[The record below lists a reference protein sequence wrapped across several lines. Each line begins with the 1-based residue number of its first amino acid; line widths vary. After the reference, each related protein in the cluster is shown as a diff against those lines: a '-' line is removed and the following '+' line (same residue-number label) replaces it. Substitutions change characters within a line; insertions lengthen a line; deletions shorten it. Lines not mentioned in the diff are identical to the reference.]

1 LTPHE
6 QRRESAQ
13 KSEREQTEGSSNKKS
28 PRGKETEEKVET
40 QILTAGM
47 KKDIGY

>member
-13 KSEREQTEGSSNKKS
+13 KSEREQPEGSSNKKS
-28 PRGKETEEKVET
+28 PWGKETEEKVET